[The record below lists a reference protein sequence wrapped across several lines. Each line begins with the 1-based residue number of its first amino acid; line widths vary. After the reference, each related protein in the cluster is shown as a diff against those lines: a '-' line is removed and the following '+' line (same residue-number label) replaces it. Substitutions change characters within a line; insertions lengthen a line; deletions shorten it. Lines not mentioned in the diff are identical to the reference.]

1 MDKNEMQLP
10 LSDKFM
16 LDRWFNFEPYINL
29 SFRKIVQ
36 DILGNL

>member
-16 LDRWFNFEPYINL
+16 LDRWFNFEPYI
-29 SFRKIVQ
+29 KISK
-36 DILGNL
+36 